1 MMTSKRNNFALVA
14 VVLLAI
20 GCTPS
25 DRPKD
30 LPELVPCRLTLM
42 MDGKP
47 LDNALLLFYR
57 TDKAEMEKEW
67 VSSAV
72 TDANGMGQ
80 PKVIGKFPGLV
91 AGAYKVT
98 VRKVWMEPRNDL
110 PPDIQDSLP
119 DALEVDLVD
128 KKYADKNTTPLEIVV
143 VKGEKNN
150 FALTLDAP
158 PATAV
163 IPDSS
168 KWPSTKYRN

>member
-1 MMTSKRNNFALVA
+1 MTTAKRNNFTLLA
-14 VVLLAI
+14 VVLFAI

-30 LPELVPCRLTLM
+30 LPELVPCRLTLIQ
-42 MDGKP
+42 DGQP

-57 TDKAEMEKEW
+57 TDKAETEKEW
-67 VSSAV
+67 ISSAV
-72 TDANGMGQ
+72 TDNNGAGQ

-91 AGAYKVT
+91 AGSYKVA
-98 VRKVWMEPRNDL
+98 VRKVWMEPRDDL
-110 PPDIQDSLP
+110 PPNIQDSLP
-119 DALEVDLVD
+119 QALEVDLVA
-128 KKYADKNTTPLEIVV
+128 KKYAEKQTTPLEIVV

-150 FALTLDAP
+150 FTLTLDAP

-163 IPDSS
+163 IPDPS